1 MITPTHLNTRIL
13 IMASP
18 IDYTVTCTKP
28 VEGEI
33 YSETFHWYDYDTPSD
48 LRLAVAI
55 YCNESVEL
63 GWDVEAFDSNSKI
76 IFTFKHE
83 G

>member
-1 MITPTHLNTRIL
+1 MSTIKRNTTEGM

-18 IDYTVTCTKP
+18 IDYTITLTKP
-28 VEGEI
+28 NEGEI
-33 YSETFHWYDYDTPSD
+33 YTERFHWYDYETPSD
-48 LRLAVAI
+48 LRVAVAN
-55 YCNESVEL
+55 YCNNSVDL
-63 GWDVEAFDSNSKI
+63 GWDVEAIDSDSKI

>member
-1 MITPTHLNTRIL
+1 
-13 IMASP
+13 MASP
-18 IDYTVTCTKP
+18 IDYTVTLTKP
-28 VEGEI
+28 SEGEI
-33 YSETFHWYDYDTPSD
+33 YTETFHWYDYDTPSEH
-48 LRLAVAI
+48 RLAVAI

-63 GWDVEAFDSNSKI
+63 GWDVMAFDSNSKI